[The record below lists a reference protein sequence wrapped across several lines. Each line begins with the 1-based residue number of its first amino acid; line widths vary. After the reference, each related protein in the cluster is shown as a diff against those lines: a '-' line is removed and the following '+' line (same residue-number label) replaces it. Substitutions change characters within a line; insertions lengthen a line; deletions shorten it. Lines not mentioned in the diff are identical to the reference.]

1 MSHEAYLKG
10 TIVYMNGAYVPYADA
25 TVSIASA
32 PVQYGLA
39 VYTALT
45 VCETP
50 QGLVGFRIRDHYL
63 RLVRSARIL
72 GMKDMSETLSYAEF
86 CTMVRQLIHVNNCTT
101 KTLVRITYYIDA
113 SMAGTKIHDQ
123 PVGCAAFLLPY
134 GDYFSKLAL
143 DVCVSSWRRVSDGS
157 VPPRAKITGSYVNA
171 SLMKSEALINGY
183 DDCIA
188 LDTQGHVAEG
198 AVANVFL
205 VKDGQLHTPSVATD
219 ILEGIT
225 RDTVISIA
233 KQQGIEVHERTIDR
247 TELYTADEVFFSG
260 SSARIWPIASIDKR
274 PVGNRT
280 VGRITRAMQQW
291 YEQVQKQEYILDTS
305 WYERISE

>member
-1 MSHEAYLKG
+1 MSHEAYLRS
-10 TIVYMNGAYVPYADA
+10 TLLYLNGAFVPFEEAKI
-25 TVSIASA
+25 SITSA

-45 VCETP
+45 VCETSN
-50 QGLVGFRIRDHYL
+50 GLVAFRAHDHYK
-63 RLVRSARIL
+63 RLVNSARIL
-72 GMKDMSETLSYAEF
+72 GMKSFEEYMPYQEF
-86 CTMVRQLIHVNNCTT
+86 LRVLRNLLQVNNCSH

-113 SMAGTKIHDQ
+113 CMAGTKIHDQ
-123 PVGCAAFLLPY
+123 PVGLSAFLLPY
-134 GDYFSKLAL
+134 GDYYSKQLL
-143 DVCVSSWRRVSDGS
+143 DVCVSSWRRASDAS

-171 SLMKSEALINGY
+171 SLMKSEAILNGY

-188 LDTQGHVAEG
+188 LNANGHVAEG
-198 AVANVFL
+198 AVANIFI
-205 VKDGQLHTPSVATD
+205 VKNAELHTPSVATD

-225 RDTVISIA
+225 RDTVIRIA
-233 KQQGIEVHERTIDR
+233 KQQGITVHERSIDR
-247 TELYTADEVFFSG
+247 TELYTAEEVFLSG

-291 YEQVQKQEYILDTS
+291 YEQVQQQDYVLDAS
-305 WYERISE
+305 WYERMKD